1 MIFSYKSQHN
11 TSQNNISNNRQSNIA
26 SMPIVLPQIRS
37 IRRNVVE
44 QPVVADTNTNKPK
57 KMKWGEPTWY
67 LFHALAEKV
76 KEEQFQS
83 VRGELLNTIY
93 VICKNLPCPMCA
105 SHATQYMNAINFNTI
120 KTKNDLIDLLW
131 NFHNEVNQ
139 KKNFPI
145 FPHEQLAEKYSRAN
159 LINIIQLFMYH
170 FKDKHASL
178 RMIADDMYRQQISTK
193 MQEWFRQNI
202 QSFDT

>member
-11 TSQNNISNNRQSNIA
+11 TIQNNNTSNNRQPNIT
-26 SMPIVLPQIRS
+26 SMPIVLPQTRS
-37 IRRNVVE
+37 ISRNVVE
-44 QPVVADTNTNKPK
+44 QPAVADTTKPK

-76 KEEQFQS
+76 KEEQFSS

-93 VICKNLPCPMCA
+93 VICKNLPCPLCA
-105 SHATQYMNAINFNTI
+105 THATQYMNAINFNTI
-120 KTKNDLIDLLW
+120 KTKQHLIDLLW
-131 NFHNEVNQ
+131 NFHNEVNK

-145 FPHEQLAEKYSRAN
+145 FPHEQLSEKYSKAN
-159 LINIIQLFMYH
+159 LINIIQLFMFH

-178 RMIADDMYRQQISTK
+178 RMIADDMYRQQISRK
-193 MQEWFRQNI
+193 MQDWFRENI